1 MEHSA
6 GKIIKNTI
14 IFTAAVVLQKMV
26 SFAYFLYLSSRLA
39 PELLGSYVWA
49 LSFTTLFS
57 IGTDLGLSPIFI
69 REAAKDDK
77 NDEKYIRN
85 TISIKLPL
93 IIITLVVCYVVLF
106 LTKADGQI
114 RFLVLAAS
122 AVMSFDALSLNFY
135 SFLRAKQK
143 LNYESA
149 GIIGFQIISLLG
161 GVLMLEMTH
170 NIVFVM
176 LALAFASFANF
187 FYSAVIIKLKF
198 GYALRPAYDKK
209 IIIHFLRLLPA
220 FALSGIF
227 IRIYNVFD
235 CVLLGY
241 IKDNFAVGLYS
252 IPTKIFTALQSL
264 IPGALAA
271 AIYPGM
277 SNFYSTSREKFRV
290 LFEKSFNYL
299 GLISIPLALG
309 VYVSAEP
316 IVLTIWPKYAAAV
329 PAFKVMSLAL
339 PFIFLAYPTGLLLRA
354 ANRQNANTLNRGIIT
369 AVSVALN
376 LMLIPPLGVL
386 GAGITFLVVSILL
399 LILDLIFVGRTEK
412 YNFRNIVWYFTRVI
426 AAGAGMVPVLNFIL
440 KRMPLYGAIIAGAAV
455 FVLLAVLFRVIK
467 KNELVFI
474 KNILIKK
481 NAGETFNNN

>member
-6 GKIIKNTI
+6 GKIVKNTI
-14 IFTAAVVLQKMV
+14 IFTAAVVLQKIV
-26 SFAYFLYLSSRLA
+26 SFGYFLYLSSRLA
-39 PELLGSYVWA
+39 PEFLGSYVWA

-77 NDEKYIRN
+77 NDEKYLRN
-85 TISIKLPL
+85 TLSIKLPL
-93 IIITLVVCYVVLF
+93 IFMTLAVCYAVLF
-106 LTKADGQI
+106 LTKADWQI

-149 GIIGFQIISLLG
+149 GIVGFQIISLLG
-161 GVLMLEMTH
+161 GVLMLELTG
-170 NIVFVM
+170 NIILVM

-187 FYSAVIIKLKF
+187 FYSAAIIKMKL

-209 IIIHFLRLLPA
+209 TILHFLRLLPA

-227 IRIYNVFD
+227 IRVYNVFD
-235 CVLLGY
+235 SVLLGY
-241 IKDNFAVGLYS
+241 MMGNLAVGLYS
-252 IPTKIFTALQSL
+252 IPIKIFTALQSL
-264 IPGALAA
+264 IPGALSA

-277 SNFYSTSREKFRV
+277 SNFYATSREKLRV

-299 GLISIPLALG
+299 GLISVPLALG
-309 VYVSAEP
+309 LYVAAEP
-316 IVLTIWPKYAAAV
+316 IISKIWPKYIAAV
-329 PAFKVMSLAL
+329 PAFKIMSLAL

-354 ANRQNANTLNRGIIT
+354 ADRQNANTLNRGIIT

-376 LMLIPPLGVL
+376 LALIPLFGVL
-386 GAGITFLVVSILL
+386 GAGITFLAVSVLL
-399 LILDLIFVGRTEK
+399 LILDLIFVGKTEK
-412 YNFRNIVWYFTRVI
+412 YNFKSIVWYFARVI
-426 AAGAGMVPVLNFIL
+426 AAGLGMVLILNFVLQRI
-440 KRMPLYGAIIAGAAV
+440 PLYGAIAVGAAA

-467 KNELVFI
+467 KSEYIFL

-481 NAGETFNNN
+481 NSSIQ

>member
-14 IFTAAVVLQKMV
+14 IFTAAAVMQKIV

-69 REAAKDDK
+69 REAAKGDE

-93 IIITLVVCYVVLF
+93 IFITLIACYAVLF
-106 LTKADGQI
+106 LTKADWQI
-114 RFLVLAAS
+114 RLLVIAAS

-135 SFLRAKQK
+135 SFFRAKQK
-143 LNYESA
+143 LNYESV
-149 GIIGFQIISLLG
+149 GIVGFQIISLLG
-161 GVLMLEMTH
+161 GILMLELTH
-170 NIVFVM
+170 NIIFVM
-176 LALAFASFANF
+176 LALALASIANC
-187 FYSAVIIKLKF
+187 FYSAMIIKLKY
-198 GYALRPAYDKK
+198 GYTLRPAYDKK
-209 IIIHFLRLLPA
+209 TIIHFLRLIPA

-227 IRIYNVFD
+227 IRVYNVFD
-235 CVLLGY
+235 SVLLGY
-241 IKDNFAVGLYS
+241 LKGNLAVGLYS
-252 IPTKIFTALQSL
+252 IPIKIFTALQSL

-271 AIYPGM
+271 TIYPGM
-277 SNFYSTSREKFRV
+277 SNFYVTSRDKFRV

-299 GLISIPLALG
+299 GLISVPLAIGL
-309 VYVSAEP
+309 YAAAEP
-316 IVLTIWPKYAAAV
+316 IISKIWPKYVEAT
-329 PAFKVMSLAL
+329 PAFKIMSLAL

-354 ANRQNANTLNRGIIT
+354 TNRQNANTLNRGIIT
-369 AVSVALN
+369 AASVALN

-386 GAGITFLVVSILL
+386 GAGITFLSVSVLL
-399 LILDLIFVGRTEK
+399 LILDLIFVSRTEK
-412 YNFRNIVWYFTRVI
+412 YNFKSIVWYFARVI
-426 AAGAGMVPVLNFIL
+426 AAGLGMVLILNFVL
-440 KRMPLYGAIIAGAAV
+440 QRMPLYGAIAAGAAA
-455 FVLLAVLFRVIK
+455 FVLLAALFRVIK
-467 KNELVFI
+467 KSELVFL

-481 NAGETFNNN
+481 NVAETSDNN

>member
-14 IFTAAVVLQKMV
+14 IFTAAVVLQKIV
-26 SFAYFLYLSSRLA
+26 SFAYFFYLSSRLA
-39 PELLGSYVWA
+39 PELLGSYIWA

-69 REAAKDDK
+69 REAAKSDE

-93 IIITLVVCYVVLF
+93 IFITLIVCYAVLF
-106 LTKADGQI
+106 LTKADWQI

-143 LNYESA
+143 LNYESV

-161 GVLMLEMTH
+161 GVLMLELTH

-176 LALAFASFANF
+176 LALALASFANL

-198 GYALRPAYDKK
+198 HYALRPAYDKK
-209 IIIHFLRLLPA
+209 TILHFLRLIPA

-227 IRIYNVFD
+227 IRVYNVFD
-235 CVLLGY
+235 SVLLGY
-241 IKDNFAVGLYS
+241 LKDNLAVGLYS
-252 IPTKIFTALQSL
+252 IPIKIFTALQSL

-271 AIYPGM
+271 TIYPGM
-277 SNFYSTSREKFRV
+277 SNFYVTSREKFRT

-299 GLISIPLALG
+299 GLISVPLALG
-309 VYVSAEP
+309 LYAAAGP
-316 IVLTIWPKYAAAV
+316 IISKIWPKYIAAV
-329 PAFKVMSLAL
+329 PAFKIMSLAL

-376 LMLIPPLGVL
+376 LILIPSLGVL
-386 GAGITFLVVSILL
+386 GAGITFLSVSVLL
-399 LILDLIFVGRTEK
+399 LILDLIFVGKTEK
-412 YNFRNIVWYFTRVI
+412 YNFKSIIWYFARVI
-426 AAGAGMVPVLNFIL
+426 AAGLGMVLVLNFVL
-440 KRMPLYGAIIAGAAV
+440 QKTFLYGAIVAGAAV
-455 FVLLAVLFRVIK
+455 FILLAILFRVIK
-467 KNELVFI
+467 KDELKFL
-474 KNILIKK
+474 KNTLTKK
-481 NAGETFNNN
+481 NVAETSNNN